1 MAPRLKYWIPAI
13 CVAIVISVFSS
24 HYFSGEETARVII
37 PILHRI
43 FPFATDRELRW
54 MHIGI
59 RKLAHVTEFGTFSIA
74 VFHGVRAGRSGWNLR
89 WAIITLVI
97 AVSYAG
103 LDEWHQSFVP
113 APGTP
118 SPRCFDRYGGRLVGP
133 GPGMG
138 LRTIS
143 EEIARIQIVLATTAR
158 RTLSCMGSDGYL
170 LLAALS
176 GE

>member
-1 MAPRLKYWIPAI
+1 MTPRLKYWIPAI
-13 CVAIVISVFSS
+13 CVAIVISVFST

-74 VFHGVRAGRSGWNLR
+74 VFHGVRGGRRGWNLR
-89 WAIITLVI
+89 WAIVTLLI
-97 AVSYAG
+97 AVTYAG

-113 APGTP
+113 LRE
-118 SPRCFDRYGGRLVGP
+118 PRVRD
-133 GPGMG
+133 
-138 LRTIS
+138 
-143 EEIARIQIVLATTAR
+143 VLID
-158 RTLSCMGSDGYL
+158 TLGA
-170 LLAALS
+170 LLAQVLVWIYAKFS
-176 GE
+176 VGRIEAK